1 MSIQD
6 YVSPGVYDL
15 RKYVL
20 AHLLDLLTICKD
32 EAVSLLPQ
40 NAFSEKFFDFSLHF
54 LIYRGR

>member
-15 RKYVL
+15 RKYLLV
-20 AHLLDLLTICKD
+20 HLLDPMTICKE
-32 EAVSLLPQ
+32 EAVYLLPR

-54 LIYRGR
+54 LIYIGR